1 MTSGGWRIAAASAI
15 GTSHIK
21 QGTVCQDSYVC
32 RQFADRDGRQ
42 VLVLVASDGAGS
54 ASRSDEGSLCACQT
68 IAEAVEVFLA
78 QDNVVGDLDQNEVCQ
93 WIEMVQQAI
102 AYKAEGAGAVPRDYA
117 CTLLVA
123 IVGETDS
130 AFVQVG
136 DGAIVITDET
146 GEWSWVHWPQRGDYA
161 NTTFF
166 VTEPDTA
173 ERIAF
178 DLIRAPVQDV
188 GIFTDG
194 IEPLVLHYA
203 SKTVH
208 TPFFDQMIAPVR
220 TSKADGVDAAL
231 SSGLEKY
238 LASPR
243 ICERTDDDK
252 TLVLASR
259 RTVTAPQP

>member
-15 GTSHIK
+15 GTSHVK
-21 QGTVCQDSYVC
+21 QGTVCQDSHIC
-32 RQFADRDGRQ
+32 RRFQDRDGGQ

-78 QDNVVGDLDQNEVCQ
+78 HDNAVGDVDQDEVRQ

-102 AYKAEGAGAVPRDYA
+102 AFKAEGAGATPRDFA

-123 IVGETDS
+123 IVGETES
-130 AFVQVG
+130 AFVQIG
-136 DGAIVITDET
+136 DGAIVITDEA
-146 GEWSWVHWPQRGDYA
+146 GEWGWVHWPQRGDYA

-166 VTEPDTA
+166 VTEPNAAD
-173 ERIAF
+173 RIAF

-188 GIFTDG
+188 AIFTDG
-194 IEPLVLHYA
+194 IEPLVLQYA

-208 TPFFDQMIAPVR
+208 APFFDQMIAPVR
-220 TSKADGVDAAL
+220 ASKANGVDAVL

-238 LASPR
+238 LASSR
-243 ICERTDDDK
+243 ICDRTDDDK

-259 RTVTAPQP
+259 RAETAPQS